1 MNGTTSIAVMLALLV
16 GLGYPAGIAAA
27 PITYTEQAVAT
38 GSLGGTGFSDAAV
51 ALTFVGDTSNVFL
64 DSGIWRNEIGTA
76 TVTVTGIGTATFTES
91 MEVFDNGGAMA
102 VGVANPSASALD
114 TFNPLLSAYD
124 LQSAIGPLSGQS
136 FIRPDIT
143 FSTNLGGFNLQ
154 IAGDSTFTATTVP
167 EPSSLA
173 MASLAHSPWSPI
185 AVGAEPQVRE
195 AGV

>member
-173 MASLAHSPWSPI
+173 MASL
-185 AVGAEPQVRE
+185 GALALVAYRRRR
-195 AGV
+195 